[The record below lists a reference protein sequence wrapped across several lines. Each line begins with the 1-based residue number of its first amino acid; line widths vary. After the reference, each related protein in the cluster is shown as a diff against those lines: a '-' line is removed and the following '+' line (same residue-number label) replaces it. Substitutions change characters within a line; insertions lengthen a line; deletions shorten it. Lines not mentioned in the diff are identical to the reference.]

1 MVRGIQDKAYRVAGL
16 DPPRCVRGD
25 LYSKGEIPP
34 SDRSEDS
41 GLYIRPL
48 LPGELGTSTS
58 SSGWATLVPVK
69 VGSLFKLR
77 GSLHFPILHAFL
89 YTSRARHCT

>member
-1 MVRGIQDKAYRVAGL
+1 MVGGIRDKAHRVTGL

-25 LYSKGEIPP
+25 PYSKGEIPP

-58 SSGWATLVPVK
+58 SSG
-69 VGSLFKLR
+69 
-77 GSLHFPILHAFL
+77 
-89 YTSRARHCT
+89 